1 MFASA
6 EPSSWG
12 IVKNEEGDK
21 KEEQNHN
28 QNEII
33 SMKEIDLKDDVS
45 KTVDLR

>member
-6 EPSSWG
+6 EPPSWG
-12 IVKNEEGDK
+12 VVKNEEGDK

-33 SMKEIDLKDDVS
+33 CMQEIDLKDNVI